1 MGLGSRCRTILFV
14 NLSYSLLFD
23 LGTSK
28 IILLQSLALGS
39 EQAVTCVHLLILCLV
54 CKKINFTIVELTNFI
69 SCHLSPLLTLLYLIP
84 LTTCNLVICKIFCE
98 FFFGSRLIAKS
109 MVWKRG
115 REETC
120 KSVQIIYIS
129 QRGR

>member
-1 MGLGSRCRTILFV
+1 MK
-14 NLSYSLLFD
+14 LSCSLWFD
-23 LGTSK
+23 LSTPR

-39 EQAVTCVHLLILCLV
+39 EQAITCVHLLILCLV
-54 CKKINFTIVELTNFI
+54 CKKTIFTIVELTNFT
-69 SCHLSPLLTLLYLIP
+69 SCHLSPLLTLLFHIP

-98 FFFGSRLIAKS
+98 IFFHSRLIAKS

-115 REETC
+115 GEETC
-120 KSVQIIYIS
+120 KSVQIIYIR